1 MPMPLSTALERYKGD
16 WNDAQV
22 THLLRRT
29 QFGAKRED
37 VAYFVKK
44 GRKKTLR
51 ALLEVKEET
60 PAPPVNHYNDDKYT
74 DPDVSLG
81 ATWVD
86 AVKYDGMNNGRRK
99 NSYKDWWIG
108 LMLNQDRTLREKM
121 VLFWHNHFVTETNT
135 VDNARFCYQYNT
147 TLRKYALG
155 NFRDLVKAITV
166 EPAMLRYLNGYVN
179 TKKAP
184 DENYGRELQELF
196 TVGKGPG
203 SHYTEPDVKAA
214 ARVLTGYRI
223 DYKTY
228 TYHFDPKSH
237 DDGDKVFSSFY
248 GGTVIKSNG
257 EQELDDLIGMIF
269 EQQEVSRF
277 ICRKLYRFFVYHD
290 IDEETEK
297 RVIEPLAATFRAH
310 HYEIRP
316 VLAELFGSAHFFDAG
331 NRGSMIKS
339 PVDFAVGLCREYG
352 VAFPGDNDFVNQYGL
367 WEQVRNQA
375 AGMSQNIGDPPNVAG
390 WQAYYEVPEFDKL
403 WISSDTLPKRNILTD
418 RMLGGGFAKNGEK
431 AVIDVVDFA
440 SRFSAPQDP
449 NTLIDESVRHLLAV
463 PLSDEQKGFLKTAI
477 LLNGLTGEKADHYW
491 TTAWETLGSK
501 PDDKSNKAIVTN
513 KLRAFYKYLMN
524 MPEYQLC

>member
-1 MPMPLSTALERYKGD
+1 
-16 WNDAQV
+16 
-22 THLLRRT
+22 
-29 QFGAKRED
+29 
-37 VAYFVKK
+37 
-44 GRKKTLR
+44 
-51 ALLEVKEET
+51 
-60 PAPPVNHYNDDKYT
+60 
-74 DPDVSLG
+74 
-81 ATWVD
+81 
-86 AVKYDGMNNGRRK
+86 
-99 NSYKDWWIG
+99 
-108 LMLNQDRTLREKM
+108 
-121 VLFWHNHFVTETNT
+121 
-135 VDNARFCYQYNT
+135 
-147 TLRKYALG
+147 
-155 NFRDLVKAITV
+155 
-166 EPAMLRYLNGYVN
+166 
-179 TKKAP
+179 
-184 DENYGRELQELF
+184 
-196 TVGKGPG
+196 
-203 SHYTEPDVKAA
+203 
-214 ARVLTGYRI
+214 
-223 DYKTY
+223 
-228 TYHFDPKSH
+228 
-237 DDGDKVFSSFY
+237 
-248 GGTVIKSNG
+248 
-257 EQELDDLIGMIF
+257 MIF

-477 LLNGLTGEKADHYW
+477 LLNGLTGEKVDHYW